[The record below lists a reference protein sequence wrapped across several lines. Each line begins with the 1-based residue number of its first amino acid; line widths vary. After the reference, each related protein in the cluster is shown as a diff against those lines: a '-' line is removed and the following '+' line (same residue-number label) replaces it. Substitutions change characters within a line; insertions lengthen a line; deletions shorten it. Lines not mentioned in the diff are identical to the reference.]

1 MMKLYDSGSF
11 FDEMLDGDQPKPHYR
26 SFHRKLSAF
35 SQEQLEEKYQQA
47 QSSFL
52 RQGITFTV
60 YGAQGGQNG
69 QCLLILYRLLSRI
82 HNGI

>member
-1 MMKLYDSGSF
+1 MKLYDSGSF

-52 RQGITFTV
+52 STDYYPACTMEDD
-60 YGAQGGQNG
+60 
-69 QCLLILYRLLSRI
+69 
-82 HNGI
+82 